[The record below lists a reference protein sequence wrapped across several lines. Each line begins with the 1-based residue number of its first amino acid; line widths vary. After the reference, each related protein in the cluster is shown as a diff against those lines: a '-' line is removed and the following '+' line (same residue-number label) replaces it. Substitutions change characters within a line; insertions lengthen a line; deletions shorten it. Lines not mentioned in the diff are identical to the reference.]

1 LFAADRDHYFRE
13 RSQQKAG
20 KGDNLSM
27 KIDNMFNSDGN
38 LLKAAVAR
46 RSVCRF
52 LTRGQRAMI
61 NLDDVDRQLIGLLRD
76 NARTPVVALAKT
88 LRVARATVQN
98 RLTRLENEGVIVGY
112 TVRLKRAA
120 EKHRIRALMSV
131 AVQGNCAADII
142 KALRGHPNVT
152 TIHSTNGRWDLIA
165 ELQADSLEEFDR
177 VLGAIRLIDGIAN
190 TETSILLSTHKA

>member
-1 LFAADRDHYFRE
+1 
-13 RSQQKAG
+13 
-20 KGDNLSM
+20 
-27 KIDNMFNSDGN
+27 
-38 LLKAAVAR
+38 
-46 RSVCRF
+46 
-52 LTRGQRAMI
+52 MI

-76 NARTPVVALAKT
+76 DARMPVVALAKV

-131 AVQGNCAADII
+131 AVQGNRAADII